1 MKTTVKNAV
10 LGLMTVLIVATGFT
24 ATAGEVVTG
33 AELISVGKLNNQPVF
48 QLNLHNKVNGKY
60 AVVVKDQFGEVL
72 YQEILTGVNISR
84 NFQLDTDELGGVD
97 VRFEIVDMKGSS
109 SSTVFN
115 VKNNM
120 RIVTETEIVKG

>member
-1 MKTTVKNAV
+1 MKTTVKSAV
-10 LGLMTVLIVATGFT
+10 IALVALFTLTTGFT
-24 ATAGEVVTG
+24 ATAGEAVTG

-72 YQEILTGVNISR
+72 YQEVLTGVNISR
-84 NFQLDTDELGGVD
+84 NFQLNTEELSGVD
-97 VRFEIVDMKGSS
+97 VRFEVVDLKGTSA
-109 SSTVFN
+109 STVFN

-120 RIVTETEIVKG
+120 RIITETEITKG